1 MLKISRLGLA
11 IAVGL
16 GGVLVSRTALADFP
30 YVEANGNGDYYI
42 INEFPHTPGSVYAR
56 WTVVDP
62 DPNGLNV
69 RCAPPNYQGQ
79 DFYNLTPY
87 FTVANGGSFTSSH
100 LRSDDRGLPWVQLR
114 LEDAARETCF
124 VRANSEYVLPSR
136 IRLND

>member
-11 IAVGL
+11 IAAGL
-16 GGVLVSRTALADFP
+16 GGVLVTKTALADFP
-30 YVEANGNGDYYI
+30 YVEANRNGDYYI
-42 INEFPHTPGSVYAR
+42 INELRPGSVYAR

-79 DFYNLTPY
+79 DFYNLKPY
-87 FTVANGGSFTSSH
+87 FTVRNGGSFTSSH

-136 IRLND
+136 IPLND